1 MYMGKKYVIWEWKH
15 IMEFYETTL
24 SSKQMFSGNLLK
36 LRVDEVLLPNGR
48 KSTREIVEHPGAV
61 AVVAITENDEVL
73 MVRQYRK
80 AIERE
85 LLEIPAGK
93 LEEGESREVCVER
106 ELMEETGYF
115 PNELTYL
122 TSFYTSPG
130 FSNEILHLFIAKNL
144 IKKSRDADFDEYLQA
159 EKVPFEEA
167 INKIR
172 TGEIVDSKTITGLL
186 LAYDQ
191 IKGDL

>member
-1 MYMGKKYVIWEWKH
+1 MGKKYVIWEWKY
-15 IMEFYETTL
+15 IMEFFETTL

-167 INKIR
+167 INKIQ

>member
-1 MYMGKKYVIWEWKH
+1 MGKKYVIWEWKY
-15 IMEFYETTL
+15 IMEFFETTL

>member
-1 MYMGKKYVIWEWKH
+1 MGKKYVIWEWKH

-172 TGEIVDSKTITGLL
+172 TGEIIDSKTITGLL

>member
-1 MYMGKKYVIWEWKH
+1 MYMGKKYVIWEWKY
-15 IMEFYETTL
+15 IMEFFETTL

>member
-1 MYMGKKYVIWEWKH
+1 MGKKYVIWEWKH

>member
-1 MYMGKKYVIWEWKH
+1 
-15 IMEFYETTL
+15 MEFYETTL

-172 TGEIVDSKTITGLL
+172 TGEIVDSKTITG
-186 LAYDQ
+186 
-191 IKGDL
+191 